1 VSPSKGGEAMREW
14 RREWRMVRHRDEL
27 LTREEE
33 WRRERWCLVVGD
45 GREGDG
51 ECGWWRDRTRL
62 EGLMPV
68 RGGEGGVESGADG
81 GEQDRRGAGWLPSVE
96 SGEGKNQP
104 GRSSKGE
111 GLLGVLGEGGEL

>member
-1 VSPSKGGEAMREW
+1 MREW